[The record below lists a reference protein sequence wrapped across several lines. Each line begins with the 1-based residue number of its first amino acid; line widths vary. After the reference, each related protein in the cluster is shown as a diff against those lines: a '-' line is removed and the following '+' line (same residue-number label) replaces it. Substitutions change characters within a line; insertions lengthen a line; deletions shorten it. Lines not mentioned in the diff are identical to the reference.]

1 MKILGDRIL
10 IEFLDKSTIS
20 YGLNA
25 IKNVG
30 EKALESIIE
39 NREKEGPFK
48 SIFDFCS
55 RIDQQKVN
63 KRVLESLIKSG
74 AFDTIEKNRHKLFHS
89 IDLMLNHS
97 EYGCKIPWFTNI
109 S

>member
-1 MKILGDRIL
+1 MGAPI
-10 IEFLDKSTIS
+10 DKSTIS

-63 KRVLESLIKSG
+63 KRVLVHVCSLFVG
-74 AFDTIEKNRHKLFHS
+74 LFLNKNQ
-89 IDLMLNHS
+89 I
-97 EYGCKIPWFTNI
+97 
-109 S
+109 